1 MYCEVESF
9 FIISLYLLS
18 FPIVCG
24 EVLRIATP
32 IQQEAP
38 LYKAISQFYI
48 EVTKNI
54 SDLEIVLV
62 YYPRERTVKDV
73 VSGKLDGDSGRILSV
88 YRDHTRIIS
97 LRGEVSSENFFKQNN
112 LSYSLV
118 NSSEA
123 AFMMLVSNR
132 ADFFLSHSALI
143 NQLIQ
148 NGYENKIF
156 LSRDIIY
163 TSHMYLFINKKHE
176 KWLKPLEES
185 IRTLNDTGRTMEI
198 FNPQGNVRPAK

>member
-123 AFMMLVSNR
+123 AFKMLVSNR

-176 KWLKPLEES
+176 K
-185 IRTLNDTGRTMEI
+185 
-198 FNPQGNVRPAK
+198 